1 MGMFSGYIGNACK
14 VVFLSILQKAEI
26 TGHKNNI
33 LTVDEK
39 ADIMQSISGKFHK
52 EMKSNEK
59 KK

>member
-1 MGMFSGYIGNACK
+1 
-14 VVFLSILQKAEI
+14 LQKVEI